1 VKIIPISPDYRA
13 NFDGIFGTTPGASA
27 SVVVDMCPHASE
39 IPGVIDSPPS
49 TPLIAPDGTGSA
61 SSAPRGAT
69 ILDCFPDRVFMTSP
83 LPASWGMVDGR
94 PF

>member
-1 VKIIPISPDYRA
+1 MSVRVIPISPAYR
-13 NFDGIFGTTPGASA
+13 DGWEKTFGK
-27 SVVVDMCPHASE
+27 
-39 IPGVIDSPPS
+39 IPP
-49 TPLIAPDGTGSA
+49 TPLIAPDSTGSA

-83 LPASWGMVDGR
+83 LPASWGLVGGR

>member
-1 VKIIPISPDYRA
+1 MTVKVIPNSDLYRA
-13 NFDGIFGTTPGASA
+13 NFDKVFKGHA
-27 SVVVDMCPHASE
+27 PHASDVNRGT
-39 IPGVIDSPPS
+39 IGRRADS
-49 TPLIAPDGTGSA
+49 AG